1 MGPSLPLLRRAALVL
16 LMVAVAACAPPLEH
30 GDRAVHYGGIDELV
44 ASADA
49 VVLGRVVQTSRG
61 RVLDQ
66 HDAVFTIM
74 DVQVAVERV
83 WVGRMPRPGFTIEQ
97 PGWERVAR
105 RPGWRGWFDRAGER
119 EWRLEGELRLDEGD
133 RGIFFLS
140 RGQDPPGWGVLGPRG
155 PLPGR
160 RRGAGRHRPLG
171 PDGTEGRAADRGA
184 AGGRRRDR
192 HSRQAWWPAAGH
204 LRVARH
210 PEVPGCRTGRMAP
223 CAVSP
228 ARTIL

>member
-16 LMVAVAACAPPLEH
+16 LMVVVAACAPPLEH

-66 HDAVFTIM
+66 QDAVFTIM

-83 WVGRMPRPGFTIEQ
+83 WAGRMPRPGFTIEQ

-140 RGQDPPGWGVLGPRG
+140 RGQDPPGWGVLGPEGLYLVDGAELADTDRSDPTVRKVE
-155 PLPGR
+155 PLTVAQLEAAVTSAAAGR
-160 RRGAGRHRPLG
+160 RGGQRP
-171 PDGTEGRAADRGA
+171 GTSG
-184 AGGRRRDR
+184 
-192 HSRQAWWPAAGH
+192 
-204 LRVARH
+204 
-210 PEVPGCRTGRMAP
+210 
-223 CAVSP
+223 
-228 ARTIL
+228 